1 MSNLYDDASLIMY
14 PSGYKEDKIY
24 SLKPT
29 DGSGDLDFTRASTA
43 TRVNA
48 EGLIEKVRTNLITY
62 SEQFDNAA
70 WAKSNTTVTANSTTS
85 PDGTINADSLIENT
99 ALSSHTILNL
109 FSVTSGLY
117 YTQTFFVKY
126 NGRRWIQIAA
136 GSAFVSANGYVNFDL
151 QDGLIGNKLNSSN
164 ESITSFGNGWFRISA
179 TFLSTATATS
189 AIVFAL
195 LNGDTASRL
204 PSYTGNGT
212 SGVYI
217 YGAQVELSPSATE
230 YIPTTTTAV
239 SVGMLANVPRIDYTG
254 GGCGSLLLEKQSTN
268 LATYSSEFNNA
279 SWTKTNVTISANS
292 TTSPDGTTNA
302 DKIVADSGSS
312 IKLAYQVLS
321 STNGVAHSAF
331 AFYKADEYSYAF
343 LRIGGQSP
351 SPYVIYDLTS
361 QSIVSTA
368 NATSTSIENYGNGWY
383 RVSMTYTTNSTTNAP
398 NVSFLPTS
406 GYTLDSLNQPVYNGD
421 GVSGG
426 YIYGAQLEQSSYP
439 TSYIPCPSS
448 SSVTRLADSASKTGI
463 SSLIGQ
469 TQGTIFL
476 DFDFTNISGTQVVFS
491 IHDSANNK
499 RLEIWANNSILYGFI
514 GGSVNITIGSLSIS
528 NGRHKVALA
537 YKQSG
542 DHAFYIDGVQIGTS
556 ATAYTIAALTALRYD
571 YWATGF
577 PPTAGVRQ
585 TLLFPTRLTN
595 TQLQSLTS
603 L

>member
-1 MSNLYDDASLIMY
+1 MSFYTDASLIMY

-29 DGSGDLDFTRASTA
+29 DGSGDLTFTRASTA

-48 EGLIEKVRTNLITY
+48 EGLIETSPVNLLSY

-70 WAKSNTTVTANSTTS
+70 WTKNNSIVTANSIAA
-85 PDGTINADSLIENT
+85 PNGTITADLITSNGISETGIFVITSFTGTNT
-99 ALSSHTILNL
+99 WSVYAKKGTGRYLVLNTNTPL
-109 FSVTSGLY
+109 
-117 YTQTFFVKY
+117 
-126 NGRRWIQIAA
+126 IATK
-136 GSAFVSANGYVNFDL
+136 FDL
-151 QDGLIGNKLNSSN
+151 QDGVIVGTPSVGATPSI
-164 ESITSFGNGWFRISA
+164 ESVGNGWYRCIITSSIAENRFTVFITNNTTTDDFTSSIG
-179 TFLSTATATS
+179 LSYY
-189 AIVFAL
+189 L
-195 LNGDTASRL
+195 W
-204 PSYTGNGT
+204 
-212 SGVYI
+212 
-217 YGAQVELSPSATE
+217 GAQVNIGATAKP
-230 YIPTTTTAV
+230 YFPTTDR
-239 SVGMLANVPRIDYTG
+239 LNVPRIDYTG

-426 YIYGAQLEQSSYP
+426 YIYGAQLEQSTYP

-448 SSVTRLADSASKTGI
+448 SSVTRLADTASKTGI
-463 SSLIGQ
+463 SSLINSTEGVLYAEIAAFNDQTLNNWISISEDANINNNQFNLRYVAANNLIQVVSRAAGLGQ
-469 TQGTIFL
+469 DVVLNYTLTDKTALNKIAIKYKVNDWALWVNGVEVDTETSSTAFTANSLDVL
-476 DFDFTNISGTQVVFS
+476 DFNRGNDSNYFFGNI
-491 IHDSANNK
+491 
-499 RLEIWANNSILYGFI
+499 
-514 GGSVNITIGSLSIS
+514 
-528 NGRHKVALA
+528 
-537 YKQSG
+537 
-542 DHAFYIDGVQIGTS
+542 
-556 ATAYTIAALTALRYD
+556 
-571 YWATGF
+571 
-577 PPTAGVRQ
+577 
-585 TLLFPTRLTN
+585 
-595 TQLQSLTS
+595 QSLMVFPSALSDTE
-603 L
+603 LATLTTL

>member
-1 MSNLYDDASLIMY
+1 
-14 PSGYKEDKIY
+14 
-24 SLKPT
+24 
-29 DGSGDLDFTRASTA
+29 
-43 TRVNA
+43 
-48 EGLIEKVRTNLITY
+48 
-62 SEQFDNAA
+62 
-70 WAKSNTTVTANSTTS
+70 
-85 PDGTINADSLIENT
+85 
-99 ALSSHTILNL
+99 
-109 FSVTSGLY
+109 
-117 YTQTFFVKY
+117 
-126 NGRRWIQIAA
+126 
-136 GSAFVSANGYVNFDL
+136 
-151 QDGLIGNKLNSSN
+151 
-164 ESITSFGNGWFRISA
+164 
-179 TFLSTATATS
+179 
-189 AIVFAL
+189 
-195 LNGDTASRL
+195 
-204 PSYTGNGT
+204 
-212 SGVYI
+212 
-217 YGAQVELSPSATE
+217 
-230 YIPTTTTAV
+230 
-239 SVGMLANVPRIDYTG
+239 
-254 GGCGSLLLEKQSTN
+254 

-469 TQGTIFL
+469 TQGTLFCDFNVLPSTLAGSYYVETFL
-476 DFDFTNISGTQVVFS
+476 TDGTS
-491 IHDSANNK
+491 NN
-499 RLEIWANNSILYGFI
+499 
-514 GGSVNITIGSLSIS
+514 
-528 NGRHKVALA
+528 KVALTYYADGRIQFVAFASGSLVVNIDLPSYGLTVGKHKFAFA
-537 YKQSG
+537 YKLN
-542 DHAFYIDGVQIGTS
+542 DYVAYADGALVGTDTS
-556 ATAYTIAALTALRYD
+556 ATVPPMSALNLYDTIGGTHAINQAI
-571 YWATGF
+571 
-577 PPTAGVRQ
+577 V
-585 TLLFPTRLTN
+585 FPTRLTN